1 MTTDFR
7 AVFGQFYGLPC
18 SRYGLSCRKYGLPCN
33 FWKSESHISPVFL
46 GTSKCHINGL
56 ELNRVLRL
64 YLEGTG
70 RSLGAGRPFQSLFHA
85 RVNCF
90 SVRFLQSNLNLEFF
104 TTMLK
109 IPKKNITSHKAMI
122 VLLIIIKG
130 GYNV

>member
-33 FWKSESHISPVFL
+33 FWKSESHISPVLL
-46 GTSKCHINGL
+46 GTSRCHINGL

-70 RSLGAGRPFQSLFHA
+70 RSLGAGRPSKYEIENEMDHFLFPYRYLSFQHQKDVYPRRNHF
-85 RVNCF
+85 
-90 SVRFLQSNLNLEFF
+90 
-104 TTMLK
+104 
-109 IPKKNITSHKAMI
+109 NITYGEH
-122 VLLIIIKG
+122 
-130 GYNV
+130 YERR